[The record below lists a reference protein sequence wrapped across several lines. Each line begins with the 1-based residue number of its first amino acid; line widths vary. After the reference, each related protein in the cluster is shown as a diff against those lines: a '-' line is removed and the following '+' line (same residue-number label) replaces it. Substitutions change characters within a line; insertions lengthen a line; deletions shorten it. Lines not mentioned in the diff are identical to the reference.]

1 MQGST
6 TTLWQSS
13 AHNQRERVSYCRM
26 SAEGHMLSLTTGTLL
41 NRLFDT
47 TFDIM
52 DESKRQQTTKGG

>member
-6 TTLWQSS
+6 TILWQSS

-26 SAEGHMLSLTTGTLL
+26 SPEGYTLSLTTGTLL